1 MDAMN
6 ETSLLVSQVIPS
18 HSAKS
23 NDFFNE
29 YGGIYSVNV
38 YARSSICSLGTFFL
52 KIKNVSYSNMCI
64 RFFMHIF

>member
-38 YARSSICSLGTFFL
+38 YARSSICSLGTFF
-52 KIKNVSYSNMCI
+52 S
-64 RFFMHIF
+64 